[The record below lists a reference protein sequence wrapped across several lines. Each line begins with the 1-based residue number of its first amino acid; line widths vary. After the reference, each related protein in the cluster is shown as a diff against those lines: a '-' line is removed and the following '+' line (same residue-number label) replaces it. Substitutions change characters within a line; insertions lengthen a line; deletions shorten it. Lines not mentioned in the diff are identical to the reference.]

1 MLTPTGL
8 NSTKKGYRNFT
19 IWDAVQIALSG
30 QKGWDTTIQ
39 NKRVFLRTV
48 FWGCSVLCHFSGPVG
63 CGLKPHLWNFP
74 FTTITQETGSWFGPG
89 KSQLRPEWEGQ
100 LLTTE
105 TAVRTAEKG
114 WTHYTRVKAS
124 VDASTWEAVPTKD
137 LLEVEIEEKNLIV
150 DSEQD
155 KSLQL

>member
-48 FWGCSVLCHFSGPVG
+48 FWGCPLLCHFSGPVG
-63 CGLKPHLWNFP
+63 CWLKPHLWNSP

-105 TAVRTAEKG
+105 TAVRTAEKVG
-114 WTHYTRVKAS
+114 LTILEWRHP
-124 VDASTWEAVPTKD
+124 STLVPGKLFLRKTCWK
-137 LLEVEIEEKNLIV
+137 LKLKRKI
-150 DSEQD
+150 S
-155 KSLQL
+155 